1 MSELALCRRLLGQ
14 NVEVGLAVRLGGT
27 RVVEAQLYGV
37 RSVDAV
43 TIAGASL
50 LLSAVALA
58 AAMLPAWRAASIS
71 PTETL
76 RFE

>member
-1 MSELALCRRLLGQ
+1 LALPCIWAAG
-14 NVEVGLAVRLGGT
+14 

-37 RSVDAV
+37 TAIDAP
-43 TIAGASL
+43 TIAAASL
-50 LLSAVALA
+50 LLTLVALA

-71 PTETL
+71 PTEAL